1 MPAADPAPRRRPTT
15 AGETTAENPW
25 PVRLLAAKMDAYI
38 AKMPWTWVEGQVV
51 QVSDRPGSS
60 VVFVTLRDADTDMSL
75 PVTIARRVMGRL
87 RDALPDGLSHGTR
100 VVVHARPEFFA
111 KRGNLSLA
119 ADDVRPVG
127 VGELLAR
134 LEHLKRVL
142 RSEGLFDAA
151 RKRDLPFLPHTVG
164 LVCGRA
170 SAAERDV
177 VENARQRWPSVR
189 FEVREVAVQGPNAVP
204 EVVDALAELDAMVEV
219 EVIVI
224 ARGGGSVEDLL
235 PFSNETLVRAVAK
248 ARTPV
253 VSAIG
258 HEVDAPLLD
267 LVADVRASTP
277 TDAARRVVPDVTEE
291 LAQLD
296 GLRHRTRRAIA
307 ARVEREQHTLTA
319 LRSRPVLAAP
329 HVLVD
334 QRAAEVDA
342 QRDRARRALEN
353 RLERARVDVEHLRTS
368 VSALSPRS
376 TLLRGYAVVQ
386 RPDGELVRTP
396 EDAPEGTR
404 LRIRL
409 PDGEVG
415 ATAG

>member
-1 MPAADPAPRRRPTT
+1 M
-15 AGETTAENPW
+15 
-25 PVRLLAAKMDAYI
+25 
-38 AKMPWTWVEGQVV
+38 
-51 QVSDRPGSS
+51 
-60 VVFVTLRDADTDMSL
+60 
-75 PVTIARRVMGRL
+75 
-87 RDALPDGLSHGTR
+87 
-100 VVVHARPEFFA
+100 
-111 KRGNLSLA
+111 
-119 ADDVRPVG
+119 
-127 VGELLAR
+127 
-134 LEHLKRVL
+134 
-142 RSEGLFDAA
+142 
-151 RKRDLPFLPHTVG
+151 G

-319 LRSRPVLAAP
+319 LRSRPVLASP

-334 QRAAEVDA
+334 QRAAEVAA

-353 RLERARVDVEHLRTS
+353 RLERAHVDVEHLRTS